1 MSANATNVTFINSTN
16 IYIDNLQAGGLF
28 FENSSDITLA
38 HISLDQAYNAIED
51 LDFVYFGFSFI
62 NSQDITVTHAT
73 TTGNLTFELVAN
85 ASVSLSTI
93 DNKYSV
99 YSLTF
104 NRTNST
110 TITSN
115 SIICNGESDC
125 EKSLLFDNQSYG
137 NKIYNNYFRGNDR
150 DHVGFVFEG
159 GTSSNNVFNTT
170 KGYGARRYS
179 DGNKIGGNYY
189 DSDSGD
195 PYFGYSG
202 SCADANTD
210 GFCDAPFV
218 LFDTGSV
225 CSGTATC
232 SQLLNESDCTDNGNY
247 INNPLCIWTGSV
259 CEVSQTC
266 GGGSDPCLCSDI
278 TGEGQTVCEQQTYCS
293 WSSSGI
299 IDYLPYSDEFIDGAR
314 LNVITYDTDTLAR
327 IYFGISITNGTQTN
341 ASAYNY
347 EFDNYTADLPL
358 GQVNMTFTN
367 SSYYPTDY
375 STYLTNTTSIDLTV
389 YMANISNSNYNI
401 INFIVLNTNGQLLP
415 GALVQIYQIWNNT
428 NVMVGSKYTDS
439 SGTAGFWLDRSVS
452 YTILVTKAG
461 YQSQTNT
468 IIPTNSPYYITLAT
482 SYVPAV
488 GFPNQVEGTE
498 WAIGPRGCWIENE
511 TINFQASITNVNCS
525 LEWWSATL
533 RNGTTVLHTE
543 NNSINT
549 CGGVVSHTFVPGP
562 NANVSISIDWKVLNR
577 TAFHQGLTWR
587 TCQGILPGVGP
598 QGAKNSLLGGALNP
612 FTVTLIFLLIAV
624 MVAGWV
630 GQFSPTFGVLAFLIV
645 IAFGSWFSFGL
656 LGVGAVMLLL
666 IMVVFAYYGI
676 RGGF

>member
-1 MSANATNVTFINSTN
+1 MGHS
-16 IYIDNLQAGGLF
+16 
-28 FENSSDITLA
+28 
-38 HISLDQAYNAIED
+38 
-51 LDFVYFGFSFI
+51 
-62 NSQDITVTHAT
+62 
-73 TTGNLTFELVAN
+73 
-85 ASVSLSTI
+85 
-93 DNKYSV
+93 
-99 YSLTF
+99 
-104 NRTNST
+104 
-110 TITSN
+110 
-115 SIICNGESDC
+115 
-125 EKSLLFDNQSYG
+125 
-137 NKIYNNYFRGNDR
+137 
-150 DHVGFVFEG
+150 
-159 GTSSNNVFNTT
+159 
-170 KGYGARRYS
+170 
-179 DGNKIGGNYY
+179 
-189 DSDSGD
+189 
-195 PYFGYSG
+195 
-202 SCADANTD
+202 
-210 GFCDAPFV
+210 
-218 LFDTGSV
+218 
-225 CSGTATC
+225 
-232 SQLLNESDCTDNGNY
+232 
-247 INNPLCIWTGSV
+247 
-259 CEVSQTC
+259 
-266 GGGSDPCLCSDI
+266 
-278 TGEGQTVCEQQTYCS
+278 
-293 WSSSGI
+293 
-299 IDYLPYSDEFIDGAR
+299 
-314 LNVITYDTDTLAR
+314 
-327 IYFGISITNGTQTN
+327 
-341 ASAYNY
+341 
-347 EFDNYTADLPL
+347 NYTNDLPL
-358 GQVNMTFTN
+358 GFVNMTFTN
-367 SSYYPTDY
+367 SSYNPTDY
-375 STYLTNTTSIDLTV
+375 STYLTNLTSIDLTV

-415 GALVQIYQIWNNT
+415 GALVQIYRIVNNT
-428 NVMVGSKYTDS
+428 NVLVGSKYTDS

-452 YTILVTKAG
+452 YTVLVTKGG

-468 IIPTNSPYYITLAT
+468 IIPTNSPYYITLALA
-482 SYVPAV
+482 YVPAV